1 MCTAIT
7 VDSVCLLFYSSH
19 LPTPFY
25 LLLLWFLLFIFL
37 CNADMTL
44 LNGGLIFA
52 KCYFILHAGSP
63 QGTHFPIKTCIVFC
77 KNINDLTRGSPSF
90 LQLNEITRKK
100 TAEVDG
106 QLTTELQAKLL
117 QKQEAQKTVVEKVTV
132 NKTEKPFQECEK
144 DSSEALTKLCEMQV
158 N

>member
-1 MCTAIT
+1 LLSPT
-7 VDSVCLLFYSSH
+7 VSCMQGVHKEHVFPLKLILYSASV
-19 LPTPFY
+19 
-25 LLLLWFLLFIFL
+25 
-37 CNADMTL
+37 
-44 LNGGLIFA
+44 
-52 KCYFILHAGSP
+52 
-63 QGTHFPIKTCIVFC
+63 
-77 KNINDLTRGSPSF
+77 NDLTSGSPSF

-117 QKQEAQKTVVEKVTV
+117 QKQEAQKTVVEKVTL
-132 NKTEKPFQECEK
+132 NKTEKQFQDCEK

>member
-1 MCTAIT
+1 MKWWPYLCYA
-7 VDSVCLLFYSSH
+7 LLF
-19 LPTPFY
+19 
-25 LLLLWFLLFIFL
+25 L
-37 CNADMTL
+37 CMRGVHKENV
-44 LNGGLIFA
+44 
-52 KCYFILHAGSP
+52 
-63 QGTHFPIKTCIVFC
+63 FPIKTSIVFN
-77 KNINDLTRGSPSF
+77 KNINELTSGSLSF

-132 NKTEKPFQECEK
+132 NKTEKQFQDCEK
-144 DSSEALTKLCEMQV
+144 DSSEALTRLCEMQV

>member
-1 MCTAIT
+1 MRG
-7 VDSVCLLFYSSH
+7 VHKELV
-19 LPTPFY
+19 
-25 LLLLWFLLFIFL
+25 FL
-37 CNADMTL
+37 
-44 LNGGLIFA
+44 
-52 KCYFILHAGSP
+52 
-63 QGTHFPIKTCIVFC
+63 IKTYIVFC
-77 KNINDLTRGSPSF
+77 KNINDLTSGSRSF

-117 QKQEAQKTVVEKVTV
+117 QKQETQKTVVEKVTV
-132 NKTEKPFQECEK
+132 SKAEKQFEDCEK

>member
-1 MCTAIT
+1 MP
-7 VDSVCLLFYSSH
+7 Y
-19 LPTPFY
+19 
-25 LLLLWFLLFIFL
+25 IF
-37 CNADMTL
+37 
-44 LNGGLIFA
+44 
-52 KCYFILHAGSP
+52 LHAGSS
-63 QGTHFPIKTCIVFC
+63 QGTCFPIQTHIVFC
-77 KNINDLTRGSPSF
+77 KNIYDLTSSSF

-106 QLTTELQAKLL
+106 QLTTEVRAKLL

-132 NKTEKPFQECEK
+132 SKTEKQFQDCEK

>member
-1 MCTAIT
+1 MAL
-7 VDSVCLLFYSSH
+7 SLLS
-19 LPTPFY
+19 PTFS
-25 LLLLWFLLFIFL
+25 
-37 CNADMTL
+37 CM
-44 LNGGLIFA
+44 
-52 KCYFILHAGSP
+52 
-63 QGTHFPIKTCIVFC
+63 QGVHKEHVFPIKTCIVFC
-77 KNINDLTRGSPSF
+77 KNINGLTSGSPSF

-117 QKQEAQKTVVEKVTV
+117 QKQEPQKTVVEKVAV
-132 NKTEKPFQECEK
+132 NKTEKQFQDCEK

>member
-1 MCTAIT
+1 
-7 VDSVCLLFYSSH
+7 
-19 LPTPFY
+19 
-25 LLLLWFLLFIFL
+25 
-37 CNADMTL
+37 MTL
-44 LNGGLIFA
+44 SSGGLIFA
-52 KCYFILHAGSP
+52 EPYFFLHK
-63 QGTHFPIKTCIVFC
+63 QHIFPIKTCIVFC
-77 KNINDLTRGSPSF
+77 KNINGFTSGSPSF

-132 NKTEKPFQECEK
+132 NKTEKQFQDCEK